1 MNTLITTPAP
11 ESALFQ
17 KTNLLGLT
25 REQMEDF
32 FVSMGEK
39 KFRAQQLIKW
49 IHQLGV
55 DDFEQM
61 SNVSKV
67 LRQKLS
73 EVAEIRAPEV
83 IHREYSADGTRKWV
97 MRVGEN
103 SMVETVL
110 IPDGDRKTLC
120 VSSQV
125 GCALDC
131 SFCSTGKQGFQRDLT
146 TAEIIGQVW
155 IANRSYFE
163 DEPVMEN
170 RHRALTNVVM
180 MGMGEPLLNFDNVVP
195 AMKLMLDD
203 FAYGLSKRRVTLS
216 TSGVVPM
223 LDKLGEEIDVA
234 LAVSLHAPNDAL
246 RDELVPINRK
256 YPLQEL
262 LAASRR
268 YLGRFQ
274 NVEGGRR
281 KITMEYVML
290 AGVNDTPAHAR
301 ELVKLLKDTPSK
313 INLIPF
319 NPFPHAGYER
329 SKREDILAFQKILSD
344 ADYICTVRSTRGD
357 DIDAACGQLVG
368 QVQDRTRRAVRWQ
381 AKNND
386 KNPREIFRSAT

>member
-1 MNTLITTPAP
+1 MNANLS
-11 ESALFQ
+11 SASAVTSVTSPVT
-17 KTNLLGLT
+17 KTNLLGMT
-25 REQMEDF
+25 REQMETF
-32 FVSMGEK
+32 FLSIGEK
-39 KFRAQQLIKW
+39 KFRAQQVIKW
-49 IHQLGV
+49 IHQIGV

-61 SNVSKV
+61 TNVSKA
-67 LRQKLS
+67 LRQKLA
-73 EVAEIRAPEV
+73 EIAEIRGPEV

-97 MRVGEN
+97 MKVGDN

-125 GCALDC
+125 GCSLDC

-163 DEPVMEN
+163 GESIREN
-170 RHRALTNVVM
+170 RERAITNVVM

-195 AMKLMLDD
+195 AMRLMLED

-223 LDKLGEEIDVA
+223 LDRLGEEIDVA
-234 LAVSLHAPNDAL
+234 LAVSLHASNDTL

-256 YPLQEL
+256 YPLEEL
-262 LAASRR
+262 LAACRR

-274 NVEGGRR
+274 SEEGGRR

-290 AGVNDTPAHAR
+290 AA
-301 ELVKLLKDTPSK
+301 
-313 INLIPF
+313 
-319 NPFPHAGYER
+319 
-329 SKREDILAFQKILSD
+329 
-344 ADYICTVRSTRGD
+344 
-357 DIDAACGQLVG
+357 
-368 QVQDRTRRAVRWQ
+368 
-381 AKNND
+381 
-386 KNPREIFRSAT
+386 